1 MPLKLG
7 STSIGS
13 LYLGSTKISEA
24 YLGNVKVYGSAPVDP
39 YNPLGLPPCTMRY
52 EFTGVD
58 SGFDP
63 TEFVWF
69 GGSWTHAGGSQWDWT
84 CNDTSVWFKPV
95 YKQTPEAS
103 AWSILV
109 NYKHCKVLGANT
121 TGITTMQG
129 AFDGHRYLESV
140 ALFDTSSVTD
150 FRSFMRSDSG
160 YSPMLREIPLFD
172 TSSATDMSEAFLYCF
187 NVESGALALYT
198 QASSQ
203 ANPPASHSRAFEN
216 CGSNTVTGAVELAQ
230 IPTSWG
236 GTGA

>member
-1 MPLKLG
+1 MI
-7 STSIGS
+7 T
-13 LYLGSTKISEA
+13 Y
-24 YLGNVKVYGSAPVDP
+24 NGSALRVNGVTVDYNYDP

-69 GGSWTHAGGSQWDWT
+69 AGSWTHAGGSQWDWT
-84 CNDTSVWFKPV
+84 CNDRRVWFKPI
-95 YKQTPEAS
+95 YKETPEAS
-103 AWSILV
+103 AWSHLV
-109 NYKHCKVLGANT
+109 YLKHCKVLGANT
-121 TGITTMQG
+121 TGITTMDA
-129 AFDGHRYLESV
+129 AFDQHRYLESV

-150 FRSFMRSDSG
+150 FRFFMRSGSG
-160 YSPMLREIPLFD
+160 YNPVLREIPLFD
-172 TSSATDMSEAFLYCF
+172 TSSATDMSEAFLHCI

-203 ANPPASHSRAFEN
+203 ANPPASHSRTFEN
-216 CGSNTVTGAVELAQ
+216 CGSNTVTGAAELAQ
-230 IPTSWG
+230 IPASWG